1 MGGDAGVVDGPS
13 KVLAK
18 LEKQIAAG
26 NFYEAQQMYMTVF
39 HRSKARKKLA
49 DALHLLRAGACTQLA
64 HGQLNCGEELAVL
77 LAETYLKDA
86 VPVDATSVAR
96 IEAVLG
102 AFADAHKK
110 GVEGGVD
117 EAGLPPAV

>member
-1 MGGDAGVVDGPS
+1 MHSTPS
-13 KVLAK
+13 QVLAK

-39 HRSKARKKLA
+39 HRNKARKKLG
-49 DALHLLRAGACTQLA
+49 DALHLLEAGACTQLA

-86 VPVDATSVAR
+86 VPVDNASVGR

-102 AFADAHKK
+102 AFAGAHKK
-110 GVEGGVD
+110 VGIQSPDSGGL
-117 EAGLPPAV
+117 A